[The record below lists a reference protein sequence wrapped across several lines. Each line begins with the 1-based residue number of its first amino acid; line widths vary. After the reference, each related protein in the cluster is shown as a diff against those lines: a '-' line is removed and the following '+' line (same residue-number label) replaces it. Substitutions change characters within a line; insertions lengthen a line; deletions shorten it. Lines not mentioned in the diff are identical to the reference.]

1 MPERFD
7 APQYVFLACGLI
19 TAALVIIVFGFILL
33 TAAPVLQKE
42 RISFIT
48 GTIWDYETHQYGI
61 LIFIIGTIYLTVV
74 TMALAIPLGV
84 FTAIFLAE
92 WAPAWLEKIIRP
104 LLDLLVG
111 IPSVVYGLF
120 GYFVLEGIF
129 RNTIDPAISNTLGFI
144 PIFHDTDPESGL
156 GILLGATILTL
167 MILPTIAALS
177 QESIRS
183 IPDSYREASLALGA
197 TRWQTIKKV
206 VIPAAMPGIV
216 TACILGMMRAMGE
229 TMAVVMVMG
238 NSQHIPTSILD
249 TGFAMTS
256 KILSDI
262 GYYFSQPEPRAA
274 LFGIA
279 VVLFLMEM
287 GFVALARAISASAA
301 KRMK

>member
-1 MPERFD
+1 MFERID
-7 APQYVFLACGLI
+7 IPKYVFLSCGLI
-19 TAALVIIVFGFILL
+19 TAACVFFVFGFILL

-42 RISFIT
+42 GISFII
-48 GTIWDYETHQYGI
+48 GTIWDYDTHQYGI

-74 TMALAIPLGV
+74 TMALAVPLGV

-111 IPSVVYGLF
+111 IPSVVYGIF

-129 RNTIDPAISNTLGFI
+129 RNIIDPGISNTLGFI
-144 PIFHDTDPESGL
+144 PIFHDTDPGSGL
-156 GILLGATILTL
+156 GLLLGATILTL
-167 MILPTIAALS
+167 MILPTIAAIS
-177 QESIRS
+177 QESICA

-197 TRWQTIKKV
+197 TKWQTIKKV
-206 VIPAAMPGIV
+206 VVPAALPGIV
-216 TACILGMMRAMGE
+216 TGCVLGMMRAMGE

-238 NSQHIPTSILD
+238 NSQHIPTSVLD
-249 TGFAMTS
+249 TGYTMTS

-279 VVLFLMEM
+279 VVLFLVEM
-287 GFVALARAISASAA
+287 GFVALARAISTGAA
-301 KRMK
+301 KRMQ

>member
-1 MPERFD
+1 MPD
-7 APQYVFLACGLI
+7 QIDTPKYVFLACGLI
-19 TAALVIIVFGFILL
+19 TAALVIFVFGFILL

-42 RISFIT
+42 GISFIT
-48 GTIWDYETHQYGI
+48 GTTWDYDTHQYGI
-61 LIFIIGTIYLTVV
+61 LIFILGTIYLTVV
-74 TMALAIPLGV
+74 TMILAIPLGV

-92 WAPAWLEKIIRP
+92 LAPAWLEKIIRP

-111 IPSVVYGLF
+111 IPSVVYGIF
-120 GYFVLEGIF
+120 GFFVLEGIF
-129 RNTIDPAISNTLGFI
+129 RNAIDPAISDTLGFI
-144 PIFHDTDPESGL
+144 PIFYDPDPGSGL

-167 MILPTIAALS
+167 MILPTIVAIS

-197 TRWQTIKKV
+197 TKWQTIKKV
-206 VIPAAMPGIV
+206 VIPAALSGIV

-249 TGFAMTS
+249 TGYAMTS

-262 GYYFSQPEPRAA
+262 GYYFAQPEPRAA

-287 GFVALARAISASAA
+287 GFVAVARAISASAA
-301 KRMK
+301 KRMQ

>member
-1 MPERFD
+1 MPEQID
-7 APQYVFLACGLI
+7 APKYVFLTCGFI
-19 TAALVIIVFGFILL
+19 TAALVIFVFGFILL

-42 RISFIT
+42 GISFIT
-48 GTIWDYETHQYGI
+48 GTIWNYETHQYGI

-74 TMALAIPLGV
+74 TMALAVPLGV

-129 RNTIDPAISNTLGFI
+129 RNTIDPAISTSLGFM
-144 PIFHDTDPESGL
+144 PIFRDTDPGSGL
-156 GILLGATILTL
+156 GILLGAAILTL
-167 MILPTIAALS
+167 MILPTIAAIS
-177 QESIRS
+177 QESIRA
-183 IPDSYREASLALGA
+183 IPDSYREASLSLGA
-197 TRWQTIKKV
+197 TKWQTIKKV

-238 NSQHIPTSILD
+238 NSQHIPTSVLD

-262 GYYFSQPEPRAA
+262 GYYFAQPEPRAA

-279 VVLFLMEM
+279 AVLFLMEM
-287 GFVALARAISASAA
+287 VFVALARSISSNAT
-301 KRMK
+301 KRIQ